1 MVTIR
6 SLALTSLMSARNNV
20 VFPDPVPPA
29 ITMLRLALTAAAKKS
44 SSVSSNNPR
53 KRNSFNVDISKRC
66 LRITRL
72 GRAETSIVANNLEP
86 SGSCRLSSGVAASN
100 RLSVRP
106 IRVAARRINSI
117 NSSSVSTTGATISRV
132 PLRNFTQAGAQPRT

>member
-53 KRNSFNVDISKRC
+53 KVTTAA
-66 LRITRL
+66 LRELSGCTIDHTVTTWPYRTGGSAPPLESSDANTKCTRSPSASV
-72 GRAETSIVANNLEP
+72 GGKSPTSTAVEVSASPVA
-86 SGSCRLSSGVAASN
+86 SGS
-100 RLSVRP
+100 
-106 IRVAARRINSI
+106 RICNI
-117 NSSSVSTTGATISRV
+117 DG
-132 PLRNFTQAGAQPRT
+132 